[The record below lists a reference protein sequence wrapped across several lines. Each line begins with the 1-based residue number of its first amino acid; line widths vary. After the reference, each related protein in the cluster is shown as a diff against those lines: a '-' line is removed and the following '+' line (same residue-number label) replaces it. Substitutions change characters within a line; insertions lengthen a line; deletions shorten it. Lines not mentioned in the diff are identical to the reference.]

1 MLLHVL
7 NNTRRDIRNE
17 KENNY
22 GDYISVPR

>member
-1 MLLHVL
+1 MLLHML